1 MSHYQ
6 ESLHRSSHLIA
17 ATVVSFWLTTSQL
30 VAQTQET
37 AFGVYRSL
45 ATPGHFEHFLLR
57 HGQGA
62 LKTLFLWNH
71 GEKRIATLTI
81 DTTLGVHSWKEHA
94 VEVPLDDFLIAGLA
108 KDRQDVGVLVSK
120 AEKRL
125 AFVTDLQPDTL
136 RIAGTLTLPVTP
148 TGIAIGDV
156 NNDQRLDLLVYDHD
170 NPGVIPF
177 FGVGGLR
184 FRQGSV
190 IGPDNAVSQLALV
203 HLNNDNLMDFVFYD
217 WVRSELHLVYGVG
230 QGKFLD
236 QSAYPVEGEV
246 NQLLA
251 AQMTPTGILDF
262 VLSYEKSSVV
272 EVWEGNGLGDFRP
285 RMRIP
290 LNEPA
295 TSIVVSDVN
304 RDGFKD
310 IVALERA
317 SQMQVFLSAGMESP
331 PDHNDFSAG
340 GDTRQVLLED
350 VDGDSLPDALLLDR
364 ERQQILIYRNAQASI
379 TLDDSLEFVT
389 GLGPLAVRIDD
400 TNGDNFNDVALV
412 NAGSNS
418 LSMFSNVDGRGIQ
431 GQITYSLA
439 AGPRNLAFHSLW
451 DSTAR
456 FVISYPKSDQLSFLT
471 IDSRDRSF
479 TNAIMPVAGAT
490 EILASAGSH
499 RDLVDFFCFTW
510 VSSSGTPS
518 LTLFQQIGGQ
528 TFIERSFRLSI
539 PNALLGAAVG
549 DLNGDAMLDVAY
561 IYRNNSTSKYEFAI
575 SLGDSASSFKQKTF
589 SYELSETVIERSY
602 LWIADVTRDSIPDV
616 AFSFPMN
623 DQILRLARGDG
634 HGSFARPDTI
644 AVNIRIG
651 DREQLQLVDFDG
663 DGMFDI
669 LVFDANSR
677 SVGWLRG
684 RPGAAFDEFRALVS
698 DAGIGR
704 FAVGDVN
711 GDGVPDLAVTLT
723 DKGTMKLYDGKMLR
737 RGQGEKFR

>member
-1 MSHYQ
+1 
-6 ESLHRSSHLIA
+6 
-17 ATVVSFWLTTSQL
+17 
-30 VAQTQET
+30 
-37 AFGVYRSL
+37 
-45 ATPGHFEHFLLR
+45 
-57 HGQGA
+57 
-62 LKTLFLWNH
+62 
-71 GEKRIATLTI
+71 
-81 DTTLGVHSWKEHA
+81 
-94 VEVPLDDFLIAGLA
+94 
-108 KDRQDVGVLVSK
+108 
-120 AEKRL
+120 
-125 AFVTDLQPDTL
+125 
-136 RIAGTLTLPVTP
+136 
-148 TGIAIGDV
+148 
-156 NNDQRLDLLVYDHD
+156 
-170 NPGVIPF
+170 
-177 FGVGGLR
+177 
-184 FRQGSV
+184 
-190 IGPDNAVSQLALV
+190 
-203 HLNNDNLMDFVFYD
+203 
-217 WVRSELHLVYGVG
+217 
-230 QGKFLD
+230 
-236 QSAYPVEGEV
+236 
-246 NQLLA
+246 
-251 AQMTPTGILDF
+251 
-262 VLSYEKSSVV
+262 
-272 EVWEGNGLGDFRP
+272 
-285 RMRIP
+285 
-290 LNEPA
+290 LNEAA
-295 TSIVVSDVN
+295 TSIVIGDVN
-304 RDGFKD
+304 RDGFQD
-310 IVALERA
+310 IVALERP
-317 SQMQVFLSAGMESP
+317 SQMQVVLSAGMESP

-379 TLDDSLEFVT
+379 TLNDSLEFVT

-418 LSMFSNVDGRGIQ
+418 LSLFSNVDGRGIQ

-439 AGPRNLAFHSLW
+439 PGPRNLAFHSLW

-456 FVISYPKSDQLSFLT
+456 FVISYPKSDQLSFLM

-499 RDLVDFFCFTW
+499 RDLVNFFCFTW

-561 IYRNNSTSKYEFAI
+561 IYRNNST
-575 SLGDSASSFKQKTF
+575 LGDSASSFKQKTF

-602 LWIADVTRDSIPDV
+602 LWIADVSRDSIPDV
-616 AFSFPMN
+616 VFSFPMN
-623 DQILRLARGDG
+623 DQIVKLARGDG

-644 AVNIRIG
+644 AQNIRIG
-651 DREQLQLVDFDG
+651 DREQLQLVDLDG
-663 DGMFDI
+663 DGMLDI
-669 LVFDANSR
+669 LINDVNSR

-684 RPGAAFDEFRALVS
+684 RAGATFDEFRVLVS

-737 RGQGEKFR
+737 RGQGGNLR